1 MKIFTS
7 IYSSKITRIAAA
19 LLLTASALTFSS
31 CSKDEMETTSISGL
45 MVVNASPSYGTYNV
59 YINNIVS
66 PVNTKGALPFMGT
79 TAPYINITPGA
90 NILKFTTA
98 SNTESVYTETTNL
111 DKDKAYSYYLIND
124 RPNLSGLL
132 VQDDLSLTSAEK
144 AFVRFI
150 NLSPDA
156 GSLDLAISGGAVLVG
171 DKAFKFASDFISAD
185 AKPYTLELKSKQSGA
200 VLATIKDVTLTA
212 GKMYTVVAGG
222 FTTPGELQQPLR
234 IEVITNR

>member
-7 IYSSKITRIAAA
+7 IYSNKITRIAVA
-19 LLLTASALTFSS
+19 LLLTTSALVFSS
-31 CSKDEMETTSISGL
+31 CSKNEMETPSISGL

-59 YINNIVS
+59 YINNAVS
-66 PVNTKGALPFMGT
+66 PANTKGALPFLGT
-79 TAPYINITPGA
+79 ISPYFNITPGA

-111 DKDKAYSYYLIND
+111 DQDKAYSYFLIND
-124 RPNLSGLL
+124 LPSLSGLL

-156 GSLDLAISGGAVLVG
+156 GSLDLVVSGGAVLVA
-171 DKAFKFASDFISAD
+171 DKAFKSASEFISAD
-185 AKPYTLELKSKQSGA
+185 GKPYTLELKDKVSGA
-200 VLATIKDVTLTA
+200 VVATKKDVTLTA
-212 GKMYTVVAGG
+212 GKMYTVVAAGMSK
-222 FTTPGELQQPLR
+222 PGELQQALR

>member
-79 TAPYINITPGA
+79 TAPYINIT
-90 NILKFTTA
+90 
-98 SNTESVYTETTNL
+98 L
-111 DKDKAYSYYLIND
+111 DEDKAYSYYLIND
-124 RPNLSGLL
+124 RPNLSGVL

-171 DKAFKFASDFISAD
+171 DKAFKSASDFISAD